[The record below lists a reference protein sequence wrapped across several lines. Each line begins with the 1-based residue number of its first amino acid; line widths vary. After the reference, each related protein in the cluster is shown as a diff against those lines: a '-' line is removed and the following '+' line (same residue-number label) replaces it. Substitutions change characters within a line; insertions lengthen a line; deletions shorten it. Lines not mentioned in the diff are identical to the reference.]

1 MTEEEMLNQY
11 LRDKQKH
18 KAIKKI
24 DKEDVS
30 LIAMVSMATSYSEHE
45 DVSTLNSSFE
55 ECFELL
61 KAARDGVISLNE
73 VEGKFEQNKAV
84 VISLLEKDQVSLLSE
99 ILEEKFEQ
107 YQAIS
112 LDPAKT
118 EIAARMRSVAFSLKK
133 NIDKT
138 RRYDLT
144 AEVIKT
150 VRSKF
155 FEISL
160 NLLRTKVNESSD
172 LILLCVASIIE
183 NPIRLSIHNI
193 ELDLEW
199 EKFPLKW
206 YSYKFTVTDS
216 RKYFKLYKW
225 GESLDFFIER
235 YIEDHLET
243 ISKQFK
249 NHFFPRL
256 RIMDQM
262 VNDTVSCYKNELFS
276 SCLCTILP
284 LIEGVIWAFADYY
297 NFIEKNLFSEIDGK
311 KHIRLLNGKL
321 AKDYTIG
328 DLLKRTVLSEF
339 FDDNFISYFCD
350 ELYNERNPILH
361 GKEVKGFS
369 KINAAKKLLT
379 FDFLSDRMEM
389 YFKEV
394 NERQMDMLLGET
406 ILNKLLAGEPM
417 SDEDHVSLSSNSR
430 KILKIKNSTI

>member
-61 KAARDGVISLNE
+61 KAARDGVISLKE

-84 VISLLEKDQVSLLSE
+84 VISLLEKDRASLLSE
-99 ILEEKFEQ
+99 ILDEKFEQ

-112 LDPAKT
+112 LDPTKI

-133 NIDKT
+133 NIDKA

-150 VRSKF
+150 VKSKF

-160 NLLRTKVNESSD
+160 NLLKTKVNDSSD

-235 YIEDHLET
+235 YIEHHLET
-243 ISKQFK
+243 INKQFK
-249 NHFFPRL
+249 DHFFHRL
-256 RIMDQM
+256 KIMDQM

-284 LIEGVIWAFADYY
+284 LIEGALWAFADYY
-297 NFIEKNLFSEIDGK
+297 NFIEKNLFTEIDGK

-361 GKEVKGFS
+361 GKEVEGFC

-430 KILKIKNSTI
+430 KMLEIKNSTI